1 MDYLTNETIQGKIIT
16 IRGLQVMLDK
26 DLATFYGVK
35 PVRLREQVKRNPN
48 RFPND
53 FIFQL
58 NNHEV
63 EFMVSQNAIPSK
75 QYLGGT
81 NPYVFTEQGV
91 AALSGIIKSEKATL
105 VSVEIFRAFVRM
117 RHIFSQYSILA
128 ERIIKI
134 ESKQL
139 DFDNKLNEILSVL
152 QAPDIKQ
159 KQGIFFD
166 GQLFDAY
173 VFATDLIKSAQH
185 SIILIDNYIDETTLL
200 MLSKRKPTCQAL
212 IYTQKV
218 CNQIQLD
225 LVKHNQQ
232 YHPIEV
238 KLLKNTHDRFL
249 IIDHMALYHIG
260 ASLKDLGKK
269 WFAFSR
275 IDEFLPEILS
285 KLDENQNDETCFN

>member
-1 MDYLTNETIQGKIIT
+1 
-16 IRGLQVMLDK
+16 
-26 DLATFYGVK
+26 
-35 PVRLREQVKRNPN
+35 
-48 RFPND
+48 
-53 FIFQL
+53 
-58 NNHEV
+58 
-63 EFMVSQNAIPSK
+63 
-75 QYLGGT
+75 
-81 NPYVFTEQGV
+81 
-91 AALSGIIKSEKATL
+91 
-105 VSVEIFRAFVRM
+105 
-117 RHIFSQYSILA
+117 
-128 ERIIKI
+128 
-134 ESKQL
+134 L
-139 DFDNKLNEILSVL
+139 DFDNKLNEILSAL

>member
-1 MDYLTNETIQGKIIT
+1 MSDLLKDTIQSKIFS

-26 DLATFYGVK
+26 DLATFYEVK
-35 PVRLREQVKRNPN
+35 PFRLREQVKRNPD
-48 RFPND
+48 RFPTD

-58 NNHEV
+58 NDSEV
-63 EFMVSQNAIPSK
+63 DFLVSQNAIPSK
-75 QYLGGT
+75 QILGGT

-91 AALSGIIKSEKATL
+91 AALSGVLKSEKATL

-117 RHIFSQYSILA
+117 RRAFVRNALVM
-128 ERIIKI
+128 ERVIKI
-134 ESKQL
+134 EQKQFE
-139 DFDNKLNEILSVL
+139 FDNKLNELLNAL

-159 KQGIFFD
+159 NQGVFFD

-200 MLSKRKPTCQAL
+200 MLSKRKLSCEAI
-212 IYTQKV
+212 IYTQKISS
-218 CNQIQLD
+218 QLQLD
-225 LVKHNQQ
+225 LAKHNEQ
-232 YHPIEV
+232 YPLIHIN
-238 KLLKNTHDRFL
+238 LLKNAHDRFL
-249 IIDHMALYHIG
+249 ILDHKALYHIG

-275 IDEFLPEILS
+275 IDDFLPEILS
-285 KLDENQNDETCFN
+285 KLGKS